1 MPEYLL
7 KYIDRIGPVKPRRIT
22 GQFGKMQGVSAA
34 GDDPIRRSNRHP
46 WEASMK
52 HVLIASFV
60 VALTLGAGTVQA
72 DSQKLRIISWADYVP
87 ADLVAAFKKET
98 GIDVE
103 LTLSNNE
110 EMISKLRAT
119 GGAGYDVFVLSPALG
134 NYGAGAN
141 VDGSYTIG
149 LPAGTYT
156 LFTLPSKDQWIFI
169 VSKKTGEWG
178 IPYPEG
184 EDLGRTP
191 MTGKTL
197 SAPQENMS
205 ISFENTKGDS
215 TELHVKWGTT
225 DQYVTVKAQ

>member
-1 MPEYLL
+1 MFLRSL
-7 KYIDRIGPVKPRRIT
+7 AT
-22 GQFGKMQGVSAA
+22 AA
-34 GDDPIRRSNRHP
+34 CCTLFATAILAQMGSMSSDKAPASP
-46 WEASMK
+46 PAEASATLNGK
-52 HVLIASFV
+52 SV
-60 VALTLGAGTVQA
+60 VIHYNSPRLKGRTIGS
-72 DSQKLRIISWADYVP
+72 DIVP
-87 ADLVAAFKKET
+87 
-98 GIDVE
+98 
-103 LTLSNNE
+103 
-110 EMISKLRAT
+110 
-119 GGAGYDVFVLSPALG
+119 
-134 NYGAGAN
+134 YGEVWRTGAN
-141 VDGSYTIG
+141 PATTLVTATNLKIG
-149 LPAGTYT
+149 TLDVPTGTYT

-184 EDLGRTP
+184 DDLGRTP